1 MTTEEENRLK
11 ERVDFHYSIQL
22 QEARERVCKAAVEW
36 WRGLHHRGLGASDA
50 SYDELV
56 EIEDELYNAASSLA
70 ELEDE

>member
-1 MTTEEENRLK
+1 MTTEDDRLK
-11 ERVDFHYSIQL
+11 EAVDFHHSVNL
-22 QEARERVCKAAVEW
+22 QEARERVCEAAVEW
-36 WRGLHHRGLGASDA
+36 WHGLQHRGLGASDS